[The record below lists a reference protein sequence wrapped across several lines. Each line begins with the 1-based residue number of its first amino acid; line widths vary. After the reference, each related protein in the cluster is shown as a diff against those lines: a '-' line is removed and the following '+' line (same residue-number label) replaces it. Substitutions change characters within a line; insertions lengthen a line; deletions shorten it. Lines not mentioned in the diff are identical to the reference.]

1 MIEFKRDDNMS
12 IYLSFDEQGL
22 VLLCNAIEVLQ
33 SRDVSNLDV
42 SFDRSV
48 ATMKRSSAIEL
59 INMSIAR
66 GETTTMAIE
75 DSGLVWTIEDEDLD
89 CLGSLLAKCRENGN
103 LETPELI
110 RVQVP
115 KNKKL
120 DYLYGT
126 MIGSIQR

>member
-1 MIEFKRDDNMS
+1 
-12 IYLSFDEQGL
+12 
-22 VLLCNAIEVLQ
+22 
-33 SRDVSNLDV
+33 
-42 SFDRSV
+42 
-48 ATMKRSSAIEL
+48 
-59 INMSIAR
+59 
-66 GETTTMAIE
+66 MAIE